1 MATNKEIVQG
11 MYANLEKGDIPAF
24 LAGMD
29 PKIEWTEAE
38 GFPLYDGTLVG
49 PQAVLEGVLM
59 RLGEIGDEYSV
70 VPRTIVAD
78 GDTVIMDGKYT
89 WKHKVSGEPAEVRCA
104 HVLTLADGKVTAFQ
118 QHVDTFK
125 VRELLG

>member
-1 MATNKEIVQG
+1 
-11 MYANLEKGDIPAF
+11 
-24 LAGMD
+24 
-29 PKIEWTEAE
+29 
-38 GFPLYDGTLVG
+38 
-49 PQAVLEGVLM
+49 M